1 MGFMVCWW
9 PQSLKGNCPRPHLC
23 KLAWHGPWPVRK
35 RFIRDLVWR
44 GRSKPGCRTVGSVIV
59 VWSTTEADDQSSLC
73 CVTVLT
79 GVMSDHSGRRDASRG
94 GGCSETWN
102 TNRKSRL
109 DDVAIA
115 AIWVLCLIVIVSQ
128 QVCGF
133 EYTSKLSR
141 MFTDVSFCAD
151 ITATFN
157 EYLNESPDRALPHAV
172 SLSILQVRAIYC
184 ITDAPGWLGSRVV
197 SVLDSGAEGP
207 GSNRSGDAVG

>member
-1 MGFMVCWW
+1 
-9 PQSLKGNCPRPHLC
+9 
-23 KLAWHGPWPVRK
+23 
-35 RFIRDLVWR
+35 
-44 GRSKPGCRTVGSVIV
+44 
-59 VWSTTEADDQSSLC
+59 
-73 CVTVLT
+73 
-79 GVMSDHSGRRDASRG
+79 
-94 GGCSETWN
+94 
-102 TNRKSRL
+102 
-109 DDVAIA
+109 VAIA
-115 AIWVLCLIVIVSQ
+115 AIWVLCLVVIVSQ

-207 GSNRSGDAVG
+207 RFKSQRRHCRVTVLGKLFTPIVPLFTKQQNW